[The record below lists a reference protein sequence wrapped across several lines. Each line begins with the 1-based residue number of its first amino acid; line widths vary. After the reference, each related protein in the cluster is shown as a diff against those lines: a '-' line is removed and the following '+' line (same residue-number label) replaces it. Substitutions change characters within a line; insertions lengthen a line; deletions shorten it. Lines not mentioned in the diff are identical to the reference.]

1 MKQLTVTALE
11 AVIDASGQ
19 GVMVV
24 DVSGDERPVV
34 FVNDELARLTGV
46 PKSGFRNNGL
56 DEFAGIFADTEI
68 VADCERCLGSNSS
81 IDMMISGVRPDG
93 RAIYGAMHISCIETR
108 SKKVSHVVVYVREV
122 HDPELAGKNLA
133 SADFESAIRSDRLT
147 GLCRRRYFERVLTRE
162 WGSAIRD
169 KGTVALFLIRID
181 EFGEYS
187 RTFGRQAADACLRQ
201 IGSAVK
207 AVARRSSDL
216 TGRFEDE
223 ILVAMSRNMDE
234 SQCEQLGQR
243 FVDQVNRLCIHH
255 PHSAVHHYVSVSVG
269 VVNASPASG
278 TFPLQAIEEARDALD
293 EAIARGGRRVLT
305 RLFHQGGSRRE

>member
-19 GVMVV
+19 GVMVI
-24 DVSGDERPVV
+24 DVSSDERPVV

-46 PKSGFRNNGL
+46 PKSGFQHNGL
-56 DEFAGIFADTEI
+56 DEFAGIFADTDI

-93 RAIYGAMHISCIETR
+93 RAIHGAMHISCIETR
-108 SKKVSHVVVYVREV
+108 SNKVSHIVVYIREI
-122 HDPELAGKNLA
+122 HDPELASENLA
-133 SADFESAIRSDRLT
+133 SADFESAIRNDRLT
-147 GLCRRRYFERVLTRE
+147 GLYQRRYFERILNRE

-169 KGTVALFLIRID
+169 KGTVALFLIQID

-187 RTFGRQAADACLRQ
+187 KTFGRQAADACLRQ

-216 TGRFEDE
+216 AGRFEDE

-269 VVNASPASG
+269 VVNASPAPG

-305 RLFHQGGSRRE
+305 RLFKK